1 MEVAKG
7 FTDVLYTTMVLLF
20 NEIFVPVM
28 TEILSMFYEKAMY
41 VLSHSVSILAY
52 FFLITVCKIL
62 DSLETK
68 IGIFAG
74 TENVIVDNKPMTF
87 MEMVFNQDAV
97 SKGFLMITLV
107 AVGICFLFTI
117 FAIVRSMSSST
128 LENKN
133 PISQVL
139 KDAMKACVSFM
150 LVPFLCI
157 ALMQL
162 SSALIKQTKA
172 VIQAESGTAGD
183 PSMGLYI
190 FLTASLR
197 AGRADFEIPVLQETA
212 DVAEGLGDKF
222 TYEILT
228 SLDSA
233 FRVEYLPPSMSD
245 DLRRSY
251 LNGDKDYLDFRD
263 SGSDFSAA
271 KIDYLLGFSASI
283 FMVIML
289 AGVLI
294 QFIRRLLELV
304 LLYLVAPFFVATIP
318 LDRGDMFKRWREM
331 FIAKFLAGFG
341 VIYALKIFM
350 LLLPLI
356 FSDNLS
362 LGSSFVMDRL
372 YAGGVYD
379 QTKDKFFDNLREK
392 TGEIEIPGSGNPAYQ
407 EEVNRME
414 EAVDFAWE
422 KTGMGYMENHSAM
435 DSVLVNMGLMDRNS
449 PSLEESMIDSILK
462 TIFFLGGMFAVY
474 KSCAMFLE
482 ILNPKAAEDAKT
494 STMLAMGYTVGAA
507 RKAAATGVQLGVAA
521 GVGLGTGLATG
532 GAGAA
537 ATAGAA
543 GAKTAATAGAK
554 AVGTAAKTAGS
565 TAKNA
570 VKSAAKS
577 TAKNAVGAAKQ
588 GVQGAASGAAGA
600 AKDSGDRDG

>member
-28 TEILSMFYEKAMY
+28 MEILSMFYEKAIFI
-41 VLSHSVSILAY
+41 LSHSVSVLGY

-62 DSLETK
+62 DSLETM

-74 TENVIVDNKPMTF
+74 TENVIVDNQPMSF
-87 MEMVFNQDAV
+87 MEMVFQQDAV

-107 AVGICFLFTI
+107 AVGICFLLTI
-117 FAIVRSMSSST
+117 FAVVRSMSSST
-128 LENKN
+128 LEDKH

-162 SSALIKQTKA
+162 SSALVKQTKA

-197 AGRADFEIPVLQETA
+197 AGRADFEIPILQETA
-212 DVAEGLGDKF
+212 DYAAGVGDKF
-222 TYEILT
+222 MYEVLN

-245 DLRRSY
+245 ELRQSY
-251 LNGDKDYLDFRD
+251 LNGDKDYLDFRH
-263 SGSDFSAA
+263 SGSDFSVA

-304 LLYLVAPFFVATIP
+304 MLYLVAPFFVAAIP
-318 LDRGDMFKRWREM
+318 LDRGEMFKRWREM

-341 VIYALKIFM
+341 VIYALKLFM
-350 LLLPLI
+350 LLVPLI

-362 LGSSFVMDRL
+362 LGSSFVMDKL
-372 YAGGVYD
+372 YIGGAYQHD
-379 QTKDKFFDNLREK
+379 KDKFFDNLRDQAGG
-392 TGEIEIPGSGNPAYQ
+392 TGIGTGDNQAYL

-414 EAVDFAWE
+414 EAIDYAWE
-422 KTGMGYMENHSAM
+422 KTGMSYMENHSAM
-435 DSVLVNMGLMDRNS
+435 DTVMANLGLKDMNS

-462 TIFFLGGMFAVY
+462 MIFFLGGMFAVY

-482 ILNPKAAEDAKT
+482 ILNPKAAEDAK
-494 STMLAMGYTVGAA
+494 SATMLAMGYTVGAA
-507 RKAAATGVQLGVAA
+507 KKVVSTGVELGTAAAVGV
-521 GVGLGTGLATG
+521 GTGLVTG

-537 ATAGAA
+537 ATAGAV

-554 AVGTAAKTAGS
+554 VAGTAAKTAGS
-565 TAKNA
+565 AAKKA
-570 VKSAAKS
+570 VKS
-577 TAKNAVGAAKQ
+577 TAKKAAGAAKQ
-588 GVQGAASGAAGA
+588 GIQGAASGAVGA

>member
-1 MEVAKG
+1 
-7 FTDVLYTTMVLLF
+7 
-20 NEIFVPVM
+20 
-28 TEILSMFYEKAMY
+28 
-41 VLSHSVSILAY
+41 
-52 FFLITVCKIL
+52 
-62 DSLETK
+62 
-68 IGIFAG
+68 
-74 TENVIVDNKPMTF
+74 
-87 MEMVFNQDAV
+87 
-97 SKGFLMITLV
+97 
-107 AVGICFLFTI
+107 
-117 FAIVRSMSSST
+117 
-128 LENKN
+128 
-133 PISQVL
+133 
-139 KDAMKACVSFM
+139 
-150 LVPFLCI
+150 
-157 ALMQL
+157 
-162 SSALIKQTKA
+162 
-172 VIQAESGTAGD
+172 
-183 PSMGLYI
+183 MGLYI

-283 FMVIML
+283 FMIIML

-379 QTKDKFFDNLREK
+379 QTKDKFFDNLREQ
-392 TGEIEIPGSGNPAYQ
+392 TGGIEIPGSGNPAYQ

-422 KTGMGYMENHSAM
+422 KTGMSYMENHSAM
-435 DSVLVNMGLMDRNS
+435 DSVLVNMGLVDRNS

-507 RKAAATGVQLGVAA
+507 RKAASTGVQLGVAA

-543 GAKTAATAGAK
+543 GAKAAATAGAK

-588 GVQGAASGAAGA
+588 GVQGTASGAAGA

>member
-28 TEILSMFYEKAMY
+28 TEILSLFYEKAMY

-62 DSLETK
+62 DSLETM

-283 FMVIML
+283 FMIIML

-304 LLYLVAPFFVATIP
+304 
-318 LDRGDMFKRWREM
+318 
-331 FIAKFLAGFG
+331 
-341 VIYALKIFM
+341 

-379 QTKDKFFDNLREK
+379 QTKDKFFDNLREQ
-392 TGEIEIPGSGNPAYQ
+392 TGGIELPGSGNPAYQ

-422 KTGMGYMENHSAM
+422 KTGMSYMENHSAM
-435 DSVLVNMGLMDRNS
+435 DSVLVNMGLVDRNS

-507 RKAAATGVQLGVAA
+507 RKAASTGVQLGVAA

-543 GAKTAATAGAK
+543 GAKAAATAGAK

>member
-20 NEIFVPVM
+20 NEIFVPVV
-28 TEILSMFYEKAMY
+28 TEILSMFYEKAMF
-41 VLSHSVSILAY
+41 VLSHSVSFLAY
-52 FFLITVCKIL
+52 VLLVTVCKIL
-62 DSLETK
+62 DSIETM

-87 MEMVFNQDAV
+87 MEMVFNQDVV

-107 AVGICFLFTI
+107 AVGICFLLTI
-117 FAIVRSMSSST
+117 FAVVRSMASST
-128 LENKN
+128 LENKH

-150 LVPFLCI
+150 MVPFLCV

-162 SSALIKQTKA
+162 SSAMVKQTQA

-197 AGRADFEIPVLQETA
+197 AGREDFEIPLIQDTA
-212 DVAEGLGDKF
+212 DFAGNMGDKF
-222 TYEILT
+222 TYELLN

-233 FRVEYLPPSMSD
+233 FRVKYLPPSMSD
-245 DLRRSY
+245 DLRKSY
-251 LNGDKDYLDFRD
+251 LNGDKDYLNFRD
-263 SGSDFSAA
+263 SGSDFSVA

-283 FMVIML
+283 FMIIML

-304 LLYLVAPFFVATIP
+304 MLYLVAPFFVAAIP
-318 LDRGDMFKRWREM
+318 LDRGEMFKRWREM

-341 VIYALKIFM
+341 IIYALKIFM

-362 LGSSFVMDRL
+362 LGSAFVMDKL

-379 QTKDKFFDNLREK
+379 QTKDKFFDNLRNQ
-392 TGEIEIPGSGNPAYQ
+392 TGGTDVSGSGDQAYQ

-414 EAVDFAWE
+414 EAVDYAWE
-422 KTGMGYMENHSAM
+422 KTGMSYMENHSAM
-435 DSVLVNMGLMDRNS
+435 DSVLVNMGLTDRNS

-482 ILNPKAAEDAKT
+482 ILNPKAADDAKT
-494 STMLAMGYTVGAA
+494 ATMLAMGYTIGAA
-507 RKAAATGVQLGVAA
+507 RKTAAAGAQLGIAA
-521 GVGLGTGLATG
+521 GTGLVTG

-537 ATAGAA
+537 ATAGAV

-554 AVGTAAKTAGS
+554 TAGAAAKTVGS

-570 VKSAAKS
+570 VKTAAKS

>member
-28 TEILSMFYEKAMY
+28 TEILSLFYEKAMY

-62 DSLETK
+62 DSLETM

-107 AVGICFLFTI
+107 AVGICFFIYHFCHSALHVLLHAGKQESHQPGAEGCHESLCLLYAGTLFC
-117 FAIVRSMSSST
+117 A
-128 LENKN
+128 L
-133 PISQVL
+133 P
-139 KDAMKACVSFM
+139 
-150 LVPFLCI
+150 
-157 ALMQL
+157 LMQL

-283 FMVIML
+283 FMIIML

-350 LLLPLI
+350 LLPLI

-379 QTKDKFFDNLREK
+379 QTKDKFFDNLREQ
-392 TGEIEIPGSGNPAYQ
+392 TGGIELPGSGNPAYQ

-422 KTGMGYMENHSAM
+422 KTGMSYMENHSAM

-449 PSLEESMIDSILK
+449 PSLEESMIDSILNN
-462 TIFFLGGMFAVY
+462 TFL
-474 KSCAMFLE
+474 
-482 ILNPKAAEDAKT
+482 
-494 STMLAMGYTVGAA
+494 
-507 RKAAATGVQLGVAA
+507 R
-521 GVGLGTGLATG
+521 
-532 GAGAA
+532 
-537 ATAGAA
+537 
-543 GAKTAATAGAK
+543 
-554 AVGTAAKTAGS
+554 
-565 TAKNA
+565 
-570 VKSAAKS
+570 
-577 TAKNAVGAAKQ
+577 
-588 GVQGAASGAAGA
+588 
-600 AKDSGDRDG
+600 

>member
-1 MEVAKG
+1 
-7 FTDVLYTTMVLLF
+7 
-20 NEIFVPVM
+20 
-28 TEILSMFYEKAMY
+28 
-41 VLSHSVSILAY
+41 
-52 FFLITVCKIL
+52 
-62 DSLETK
+62 
-68 IGIFAG
+68 
-74 TENVIVDNKPMTF
+74 

>member
-28 TEILSMFYEKAMY
+28 TEILSLFYEKAMY

-62 DSLETK
+62 DSLETM

-150 LVPFLCI
+150 LVPFLC
-157 ALMQL
+157 
-162 SSALIKQTKA
+162 
-172 VIQAESGTAGD
+172 
-183 PSMGLYI
+183 
-190 FLTASLR
+190 LR

-283 FMVIML
+283 FMIIML

-318 LDRGDMFKRWREM
+318 LDRGDMCQRWREM

-379 QTKDKFFDNLREK
+379 QTKDKFFDNLREQ
-392 TGEIEIPGSGNPAYQ
+392 TGGIELPGSGNPAYQ

-422 KTGMGYMENHSAM
+422 KTGMSYMENHSAM
-435 DSVLVNMGLMDRNS
+435 DSVLVNMGLVDRNS

-507 RKAAATGVQLGVAA
+507 RKAASTGVQLGVAA

-543 GAKTAATAGAK
+543 GAKAAATAGAK

>member
-62 DSLETK
+62 DSLETM

-233 FRVEYLPPSMSD
+233 FRNVC
-245 DLRRSY
+245 
-251 LNGDKDYLDFRD
+251 
-263 SGSDFSAA
+263 
-271 KIDYLLGFSASI
+271 
-283 FMVIML
+283 
-289 AGVLI
+289 
-294 QFIRRLLELV
+294 RLL
-304 LLYLVAPFFVATIP
+304 
-318 LDRGDMFKRWREM
+318 
-331 FIAKFLAGFG
+331 
-341 VIYALKIFM
+341 
-350 LLLPLI
+350 
-356 FSDNLS
+356 
-362 LGSSFVMDRL
+362 
-372 YAGGVYD
+372 
-379 QTKDKFFDNLREK
+379 
-392 TGEIEIPGSGNPAYQ
+392 
-407 EEVNRME
+407 
-414 EAVDFAWE
+414 
-422 KTGMGYMENHSAM
+422 
-435 DSVLVNMGLMDRNS
+435 
-449 PSLEESMIDSILK
+449 
-462 TIFFLGGMFAVY
+462 
-474 KSCAMFLE
+474 
-482 ILNPKAAEDAKT
+482 
-494 STMLAMGYTVGAA
+494 
-507 RKAAATGVQLGVAA
+507 
-521 GVGLGTGLATG
+521 
-532 GAGAA
+532 
-537 ATAGAA
+537 
-543 GAKTAATAGAK
+543 
-554 AVGTAAKTAGS
+554 
-565 TAKNA
+565 
-570 VKSAAKS
+570 
-577 TAKNAVGAAKQ
+577 
-588 GVQGAASGAAGA
+588 
-600 AKDSGDRDG
+600 